1 MLELSACIE
10 WLFSEAGDDFEP
22 RIRAA
27 RAAGVPAVEFWG
39 WRHRDIASIA
49 RVLGETGVEVAAFA
63 VDPAVPLADPSA
75 GDAVVAV
82 VAESADAAARLGCR
96 NLIVVSGNRDEGLPV
111 AAQRAAMVAALR
123 RAAPLAAARDVT
135 LLLEPLNT
143 RVDHIGTFLDS
154 TEDGFAIV
162 DEVGSSNVKL
172 LFDLYHAAVMG
183 ERMQD
188 VLASRLS
195 DVGHIHIADAP
206 GRHEPGTGEIDWPAS
221 LGWLT
226 EHAYH
231 GRIGLE
237 YEPLAPTNESLA
249 AVRRFLENTEGT
261 TMPRGNA
268 R

>member
-1 MLELSACIE
+1 MRSLRPSP
-10 WLFSEAGDDFEP
+10 SP
-22 RIRAA
+22 RTR
-27 RAAGVPAVEFWG
+27 P
-39 WRHRDIASIA
+39 
-49 RVLGETGVEVAAFA
+49 
-63 VDPAVPLADPSA
+63 
-75 GDAVVAV
+75 
-82 VAESADAAARLGCR
+82 ARLGCR
-96 NLIVVSGNRDEGLPV
+96 NLIVVSGDRDEGLPV

-221 LGWLT
+221 LGWLA
-226 EHAYH
+226 EHGYH

>member
-1 MLELSACIE
+1 
-10 WLFSEAGDDFEP
+10 
-22 RIRAA
+22 
-27 RAAGVPAVEFWG
+27 
-39 WRHRDIASIA
+39 
-49 RVLGETGVEVAAFA
+49 
-63 VDPAVPLADPSA
+63 
-75 GDAVVAV
+75 
-82 VAESADAAARLGCR
+82 
-96 NLIVVSGNRDEGLPV
+96 
-111 AAQRAAMVAALR
+111 MVAALR
-123 RAAPLAAARDVT
+123 RAAPQAAARDVA

-226 EHAYH
+226 EHGYH

-261 TMPRGNA
+261 TMPRGDA